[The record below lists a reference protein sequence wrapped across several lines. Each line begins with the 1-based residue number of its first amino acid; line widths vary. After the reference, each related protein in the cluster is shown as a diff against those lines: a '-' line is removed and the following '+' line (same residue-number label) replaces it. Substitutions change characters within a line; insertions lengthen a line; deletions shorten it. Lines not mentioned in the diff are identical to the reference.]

1 MINQTSEP
9 LLLLQ
14 SWLCQMHRHFMEVP
28 ALLEASRKVYVQ
40 KGTIDGLTVG
50 YLV

>member
-1 MINQTSEP
+1 MY
-9 LLLLQ
+9 
-14 SWLCQMHRHFMEVP
+14 RHFMEVLAP
-28 ALLEASRKVYVQ
+28 LEESREAYMQ

>member
-1 MINQTSEP
+1 
-9 LLLLQ
+9 
-14 SWLCQMHRHFMEVP
+14 MHRYFMKVLAP
-28 ALLEASRKVYVQ
+28 LEESREAHMQ